1 MKGKKPKMLHRAFI
15 KTTKAHRKTCDH
27 HFNEIGITA
36 GQPKILDYLARH
48 SGCSQKELSK
58 YCHIE
63 PATATS
69 ILSALERQEL
79 IYREANQ
86 HDRRILNVYLT
97 EEGIRRQKQ
106 VRMIMEQIDEQC
118 FEGFSDQEREQT
130 IDYLNRIYENLRG
143 KECLKND

>member
-1 MKGKKPKMLHRAFI
+1 MKGKKAKTLHRAFI
-15 KTTKAHRKTCDH
+15 KTIKAHRKTCDH
-27 HFNEIGITA
+27 HFNEIGMTA

-48 SGCSQKELSK
+48 SGCSQKELSQN
-58 YCHIE
+58 CHIE
-63 PATATS
+63 PATTTS
-69 ILSALERQEL
+69 ILSALERQGL

-86 HDRRILNVYLT
+86 QDRRILNVYLT

-106 VRMIMEQIDEQC
+106 VRMIFEQIDDQC
-118 FEGFSDQEREQT
+118 FDGFSEQERQQT